1 MYLTPAL
8 RKKVKHATIA
18 VDDYTRPVR
27 NPQNISNFWHPSD
40 HLPIIV
46 DFKF

>member
-8 RKKVKHATIA
+8 RKRVKQAGIA
-18 VDDYTRPVR
+18 VDAYTKPVR
-27 NPQNISNFWHPSD
+27 SPQKISNFWHPSD

-46 DFKF
+46 DFKP